1 MKRRSV
7 SEKVLPPVL
16 SLLSPVPSRVRASC
30 GQPRE
35 APLSSRLPGL
45 RSGAPINLAPPK
57 IRAAGPPPTSPQF
70 FRYRAEGS
78 RPGESRLPDGNFA
91 TQTSNAKAGVES
103 KGRLSHSRV
112 KKPPISLNPIDRLEA
127 SEERQTLERYIENLP
142 DAIPK
147 EQYLSVVLDYML
159 LKTKTKKE
167 TPAPR
172 ASTPSL
178 ARKSHVLP
186 AALPRVAAMD
196 KNARCFVN
204 YITNN
209 YNVNFDSP
217 LKPPTS
223 TLPSNWQTSLE
234 DSGMKNATLKP
245 RHQPFPNLL
254 SPPKPKDTRDR
265 FEFTFSNAKATLSNE
280 VD

>member
-45 RSGAPINLAPPK
+45 RPGAPINLVPPK
-57 IRAAGPPPTSPQF
+57 LRAAGPPPNSPQF
-70 FRYRAEGS
+70 FRYRADATRS
-78 RPGESRLPDGNFA
+78 GESRWPAGGFA
-91 TQTSNAKAGVES
+91 TQMSNGKETR
-103 KGRLSHSRV
+103 GRLSHSRV

-142 DAIPK
+142 EAIPK
-147 EQYLSVVLDYML
+147 EQYISVVLDYML

-167 TPAPR
+167 APAGR

-178 ARKSHVLP
+178 ARKSPVLP
-186 AALPRVAAMD
+186 AALPRVAALD

-223 TLPSNWQTSLE
+223 TLPSNWPVSLA
-234 DSGMKNATLKP
+234 DSGIKNGTLKP
-245 RHQPFPNLL
+245 KHQPFPDLL

-265 FEFTFSNAKATLSNE
+265 FEFTFSNAKATLSHE